1 MDFTATGAKDENELS
16 RIILDAAFRVHS
28 AIGPG
33 LLESAYEACLA
44 YEIRSAGLK
53 VQTQVPL
60 PVLYRDVKL
69 EVGYRLDLLVEEL
82 VVVEVKAV
90 DALAPVHHAQLL
102 SYLKLSGKKLGLLIN
117 FNEFHLRHGIKRV
130 VNNL

>member
-1 MDFTATGAKDENELS
+1 M
-16 RIILDAAFRVHS
+16 
-28 AIGPG
+28 
-33 LLESAYEACLA
+33 ESAYEACLA

-69 EVGYRLDLLVEEL
+69 EVEYRLDLLVEEL
-82 VVVEVKAV
+82 VVVEGKAV
-90 DALAPVHHAQLL
+90 DALAPIHHAQWL

-117 FNEFHLRHGIKRV
+117 FNEVHLRHGIKRV

>member
-1 MDFTATGAKDENELS
+1 M
-16 RIILDAAFRVHS
+16 
-28 AIGPG
+28 
-33 LLESAYEACLA
+33 ESAYEACLA

-82 VVVEVKAV
+82 VVVEVK
-90 DALAPVHHAQLL
+90 
-102 SYLKLSGKKLGLLIN
+102 SS
-117 FNEFHLRHGIKRV
+117 
-130 VNNL
+130 